1 MQQDVTALFWDVGG
15 VILSN
20 GWDRA
25 ARAKAA
31 KQFGLDWE
39 ELQDRHDLAS
49 PAFETGKITLDT
61 YLERTVFYRKRAF
74 TREEFTDFIYAQS
87 EEFPES
93 RAVLTGVAA
102 AGKYLLA
109 TLNNEPL
116 ELNERRIRQFQL
128 RREFKAFFS
137 SCFVGIRK
145 PDEGIYK
152 IALEVTQRQPE
163 ECLFIDDRELNLE
176 CARQLRMRT
185 IRFQDAEQL
194 RRELA
199 ENGVNIADANSGG

>member
-1 MQQDVTALFWDVGG
+1 MPDVTALFWDVGG

-25 ARAKAA
+25 ARAAA
-31 KQFGLDWE
+31 ARKFGLDWE
-39 ELQDRHDLAS
+39 ELQDRHELAS

-61 YLERTVFYRKRAF
+61 YLERIVFYRKRAF
-74 TREEFTDFIYAQS
+74 TRDEFIQFMFAQS

-93 RAVLTGVAA
+93 RAVLSGVAA
-102 AGKYLLA
+102 VGRYLLA
-109 TLNNEPL
+109 TINNEAL
-116 ELNERRIRQFQL
+116 ELNEQRIKRFQL

-185 IRFQDAEQL
+185 IHYRDAAQL
-194 RRELA
+194 RRDLA
-199 ENGVNIADANSGG
+199 ANGIMVPEPETGG

>member
-1 MQQDVTALFWDVGG
+1 MSDVTALFWDVGG

-25 ARAKAA
+25 ARLAAA
-31 KQFGLDWE
+31 KKFGLDWE
-39 ELQDRHDLAS
+39 EFQDRHDLAS
-49 PAFETGKITLDT
+49 PAFETGQITLDT

-74 TREEFTDFIYAQS
+74 TREEFTAFIFAQS

-93 RAVLTGVAA
+93 RAVLSGVAA
-102 AGKYLLA
+102 TGKYLLA
-109 TLNNEPL
+109 TINNEAL
-116 ELNERRIRQFQL
+116 ELNEHRIQQFQL

-137 SCFVGIRK
+137 SCYLGIRK
-145 PDEGIYK
+145 PDEGIYRL
-152 IALEVTQRQPE
+152 ALEVTQRQPE

-185 IRFQDAEQL
+185 IHFQDAAQL
-194 RRELA
+194 RQDLA
-199 ENGVNIADANSGG
+199 ANGVIVAAK

>member
-1 MQQDVTALFWDVGG
+1 MPDVTALFWDVGG

-20 GWDRA
+20 GWDRG
-25 ARAKAA
+25 ARAAA
-31 KQFGLDWE
+31 AQKFGLDWE

-49 PAFETGKITLDT
+49 PAFETGKITLDM
-61 YLERTVFYRKRAF
+61 YLERIVFYRKRPF
-74 TREEFTDFIYAQS
+74 TRKEFTDFIFAQS
-87 EEFPES
+87 SEFPES
-93 RAVLTGVAA
+93 RAVLSGVAA

-109 TLNNEPL
+109 TINNEPL
-116 ELNERRIRQFQL
+116 ELNERRIKQFDL

-152 IALEVTQRQPE
+152 LALEVTQRQPE

-176 CARQLRMRT
+176 CANMLRMRT
-185 IRFQDAEQL
+185 IHFQNAAQL
-194 RRELA
+194 RAELA
-199 ENGVNIADANSGG
+199 ANGVVVVDK

>member
-1 MQQDVTALFWDVGG
+1 MPDVTALFWDVGG

-25 ARAKAA
+25 ARSAAA
-31 KQFGLDWE
+31 KKFGLDWE

-61 YLERTVFYRKRAF
+61 YLQRTVFYRKRNF
-74 TREEFTDFIYAQS
+74 TREEFTDFIFAQS

-93 RAVLTGVAA
+93 RAVLSGLAATGN
-102 AGKYLLA
+102 YLLA
-109 TLNNEPL
+109 TINNEPL
-116 ELNERRIRQFQL
+116 ELNERRIQQFQL

-137 SCFVGIRK
+137 SCYLGIRK
-145 PDEGIYK
+145 PDEGIYRL
-152 IALEVTQRQPE
+152 ALEVTQRHPE

-176 CARQLRMRT
+176 CARQLQMRT
-185 IRFQDAEQL
+185 VHFQNAEQL
-194 RRELA
+194 RQDLA
-199 ENGVNIADANSGG
+199 AYGVTVA

>member
-1 MQQDVTALFWDVGG
+1 MPDVTALFWDVGG

-20 GWDRA
+20 GWDRG
-25 ARAKAA
+25 ARAAA
-31 KQFGLDWE
+31 AQKFGLDWE

-49 PAFETGKITLDT
+49 PAFETGKITLDM
-61 YLERTVFYRKRAF
+61 YLERIVFYRKRPF
-74 TREEFTDFIYAQS
+74 TRKEFTDFIFAQS
-87 EEFPES
+87 SEFPES
-93 RAVLTGVAA
+93 RAVLSGVAA

-109 TLNNEPL
+109 TINNEPL
-116 ELNERRIRQFQL
+116 ELNERRIKQFDL

-152 IALEVTQRQPE
+152 LALEVTQREPE

-176 CARQLRMRT
+176 CANMLRMRT
-185 IRFQDAEQL
+185 IHFQNAAQL
-194 RRELA
+194 RAELA
-199 ENGVNIADANSGG
+199 ANGVVVVDK

>member
-1 MQQDVTALFWDVGG
+1 MDVTALFWDVGG

-25 ARAKAA
+25 ARLAA
-31 KQFGLDWE
+31 AQKFGLDWE

-61 YLERTVFYRKRAF
+61 YLNRIVFYRKRPF
-74 TREEFTDFIYAQS
+74 TKEEFAAFMFAQS

-93 RAVLTGVAA
+93 RAVLSSVATT
-102 AGKYLLA
+102 GKYLLA
-109 TLNNEPL
+109 TINNEGL

-137 SCFVGIRK
+137 SCYLGIRK
-145 PDEGIYK
+145 PDEGIYRL
-152 IALEVTQRQPE
+152 ALEVTQRQPE

-176 CARQLRMRT
+176 CARQMRMRT
-185 IRFQDAEQL
+185 IHFQNAAQL
-194 RRELA
+194 RQDLA
-199 ENGVNIADANSGG
+199 A